1 MKLKLT
7 IGIMFLQINL
17 LAFSGCQSLDLPSK
31 TVNNETPANYG
42 VTNEPSTSDIPN
54 PINWESYF
62 DDPNLSLLIHEA
74 LSNNQELNMVLQ
86 DIIIDQN
93 EIRARKGE
101 YLPSVSFHAGAGFDK
116 AARYTPQGAV
126 EHHLEVRPGV
136 HFPEP
141 VPDFMFGAYASWE
154 VDVWKKL
161 RNAKKAALT
170 RYLATVEGKNFLITN
185 IVAEIAESYY
195 ELIALDN
202 MLEIINSNVQ
212 IQSNVFQVIQQQKE
226 AAKVTQL
233 AVNRFEAQVLN
244 TMNLQFEVRQKIVET
259 ENKINFL
266 VGRFPQPIERNSSKF
281 LTYDTA
287 EIESGLP
294 SDLLEHRPDIRQ
306 ANLQLAASKLD
317 VKVAKANFYP
327 SFGIQSGIGFQAF
340 NPSFLINPASLLYG
354 LAGDLMAPLVNR
366 NAIKAVYYNANA
378 KQIQAIY
385 DYERTIL
392 QAYVDVVNQLNKVE
406 NYNKSFDIKSKE
418 VALLN
423 KSTAISNNLF
433 NAARAD
439 YMEVLLTQREAL
451 EANMEL
457 LEIKLHQLHAKVSL
471 YRALGGG
478 V

>member
-7 IGIMFLQINL
+7 IGITFLQINL

-31 TVNNETPANYG
+31 TENNETPANYG
-42 VTNEPSTSDIPN
+42 VTNESSTSNTPN
-54 PINWESYF
+54 SINWESYF

-74 LSNNQELNMVLQ
+74 LSNNQELNIVLQ
-86 DIIIDQN
+86 DIFIDQN

-101 YLPSVSFHAGAGFDK
+101 YLPFVSLRAGAGFDK

-161 RNAKKAALT
+161 RNAKKAAAT
-170 RYLATVEGKNFLITN
+170 KYLATVEGKNFLITN
-185 IVAEIAESYY
+185 IVSEIAQSYY
-195 ELIALDN
+195 ELMALDN
-202 MLEIINSNVQ
+202 MLETINNSVQ
-212 IQSNVFQVIQQQKE
+212 LQSNVFQVIQQQKE

-244 TMNLQFEVRQKIVET
+244 TMNLQYEVQQKIIET
-259 ENKINFL
+259 ENEINFL
-266 VGRFPQPIERNSSKF
+266 VGRFPQPINRNSSKF
-281 LTYDTA
+281 MNTDTPQV
-287 EIESGLP
+287 ESGLP

-306 ANLQLAASKLD
+306 ATLRLAASKLD

-327 SFGIQSGIGFQAF
+327 SFGIRSGIGFQSF
-340 NPSFLINPASLLYG
+340 NPTYLINPASILYG

-366 NAIKAVYYNANA
+366 NAIKATYYNANA

-385 DYERTIL
+385 EYERTIL
-392 QAYVDVVNQLNKVE
+392 QAYLDVVNQLNKVD
-406 NYNKSFDIKSKE
+406 NYNKSFEVKSQE

-423 KSTAISNNLF
+423 KSTSISNNLF

-457 LEIKLHQLHAKVSL
+457 LEIKLLQLNAKVNL

-478 V
+478 F